1 MQCKKIL
8 MAAALVMLG
17 ASCSN
22 IERSRNLSDPLITA
36 RTLAEQV
43 CSNCHGIDGNSVS
56 PTYPRLAGQQAA
68 YIVSQLTNFRGHQ
81 RSDPAGSEYMWG
93 LSRFLTDEQI
103 NGLAEYYSKQTPR
116 RADVRKIDPALLA
129 TGKEIFEKG
138 VPEQNV
144 IACMPCHGPRAEG
157 IGAFPRLAYQH
168 ADYIVKQL
176 TVFQDNVG
184 RPGTP
189 MEFVAHPLTGS
200 EKNSIAAYLQSF
212 PE

>member
-81 RSDPAGSEYMWG
+81 RSDPAGIVRQRTITMDAVNSPFTVRRSVAGSHCTLPLRRSM
-93 LSRFLTDEQI
+93 
-103 NGLAEYYSKQTPR
+103 LAMTPAKMSGYIRR
-116 RADVRKIDPALLA
+116 RAR
-129 TGKEIFEKG
+129 
-138 VPEQNV
+138 
-144 IACMPCHGPRAEG
+144 
-157 IGAFPRLAYQH
+157 
-168 ADYIVKQL
+168 
-176 TVFQDNVG
+176 
-184 RPGTP
+184 
-189 MEFVAHPLTGS
+189 FVS
-200 EKNSIAAYLQSF
+200 M
-212 PE
+212 